1 VRGGVYPGEIT
12 PRRENYRIIERNIN
26 DMKPPVF
33 TGSSVAVV
41 TPFTPDGIDF
51 PALARIIDEQ
61 IAAGTSAITVC
72 GTTGESSTQTLEE
85 HAATVEFC
93 VKHAAG
99 RVKVIAGAGSNDTMA
114 ALYLSQ
120 EAERAGADALLLVT
134 PYYNKASQ
142 KGLVAHYTYIADR
155 VNLPMILYNVPGRTG
170 VSFKADTYKTLSGH
184 PNING
189 IKEASGDFALLAST
203 IQACGDDINVWSGN
217 DNEVVPMMSLGAK
230 GVISVAANIVPRVMA
245 DMTAACLAGDFK
257 TGAALQLKYL
267 ELIDSLFVEVN
278 PIPIKTAMNLM
289 GKAVGGLR
297 LPLCDMDPAN
307 LERLRAA
314 MRNAGL
320 L

>member
-1 VRGGVYPGEIT
+1 
-12 PRRENYRIIERNIN
+12 
-26 DMKPPVF
+26 MKAPVF
-33 TGSSVAVV
+33 TGSSVAIV

-61 IAAGTSAITVC
+61 IAGGTAAITIC

-93 VKHAAG
+93 VRHVAG

-134 PYYNKASQ
+134 PYYNKATQ
-142 KGLVAHYTYIADR
+142 RGLVAHYTYVADR
-155 VNLPMILYNVPGRTG
+155 VSLPIILYNVPPRTG
-170 VSFKADTYKTLSGH
+170 MSFKADTYKELSKH

-189 IKEASGDFALLAST
+189 IKEASGDFSLIAST
-203 IQACGDDINVWSGN
+203 IQACGDEINIWSGN

-257 TGAALQLKYL
+257 TGAELQLKYL
-267 ELIDSLFVEVN
+267 ELIDDLFIEVN

-289 GKAVGGLR
+289 GKGVGSLR
-297 LPLCDMDPAN
+297 LPLCDMDPKN
-307 LERLRAA
+307 LEKLKASMKKMRL
-314 MRNAGL
+314 L
-320 L
+320 